1 MYYTDDPI
9 SDFKN
14 HDIDQQR
21 KLERLPVCNCCGEH
35 IQQDMA
41 VFLDDN
47 WYCDD
52 CLRNARTPIETDW

>member
-1 MYYTDDPI
+1 MRTDDPLR
-9 SDFKN
+9 DFDRWDAD
-14 HDIDQQR
+14 HAAW
-21 KLERLPVCNCCGEH
+21 LEKRPVCEKCGEH